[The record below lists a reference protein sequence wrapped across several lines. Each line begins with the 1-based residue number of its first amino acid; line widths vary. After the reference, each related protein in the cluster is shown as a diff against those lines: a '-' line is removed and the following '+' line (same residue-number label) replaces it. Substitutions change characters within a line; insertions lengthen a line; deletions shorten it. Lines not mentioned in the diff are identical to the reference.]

1 MGAVDSEDMLLDDEA
16 LPDVEYGE
24 NDDDALAEQ
33 DEGDEENDLGE
44 DFESEDDDSAHHE
57 YPEDFRVPESGDIT
71 HSALQGHDTKVSEHG
86 AAKSETPSQED
97 DTSCR
102 KDNPTS
108 LRSEEC
114 QDAFEE
120 DREKAERASVLAKG
134 QHATKSMITESDQ
147 EGPTPENTTSFQ
159 PRQLEQLAKPS
170 PCEEPHERRSLRQAR
185 RDNSQLE
192 NELFEASSKLVA
204 EAEKNALLSRK
215 LAEIKAE
222 RDRLWRDA
230 KTARAVLVERIS
242 ARRLDNE
249 PYKHVSLAQLVALR
263 EKAIDL
269 KRPLGLSVLRGAS
282 ASDPTVCREKDGP
295 FLGEETLEV
304 AVKRL
309 EEENTKLRARLRK
322 ADEDKDGLRSELK
335 SAQNATDDVRPL
347 KNKITDMLNRSRI
360 EKELRARAEDEAKTS
375 GRKVAALTDHVEKL
389 MVHLKH
395 EVAAKI
401 SAKDQLRKAE
411 REIDAARQRNTILLK
426 RNNAREKFLLELK
439 EGSKI
444 LEDQLR
450 LMDRRYLELRAKL
463 DWTRHHADR
472 QVKKATT
479 AATKLRAKFAA
490 CSSQSSLPTDV
501 QPSAVREH
509 DLKTKKP
516 QTAPIAKPATL
527 LADQTRRMRFATT
540 PSAVPSAV

>member
-1 MGAVDSEDMLLDDEA
+1 MGAVDSEDMLLDDQT
-16 LPDVEYGE
+16 LPDDEY
-24 NDDDALAEQ
+24 DDDDDVLAEQ
-33 DEGDEENDLGE
+33 DEEDEEKDLGE
-44 DFESEDDDSAHHE
+44 DFESRDDESAQGE
-57 YPEDFRVPESGDIT
+57 YPEDFRAAESGDIT
-71 HSALQGHDTKVSEHG
+71 RGASQKHDVKVNEASAS
-86 AAKSETPSQED
+86 KSETPSRED
-97 DTSCR
+97 DTSCW
-102 KDNPTS
+102 KDNPSS
-108 LRSEEC
+108 LRSEESK
-114 QDAFEE
+114 DAIEE
-120 DREKAERASVLAKG
+120 DGEKAQKASEQAKE
-134 QHATKSMITESDQ
+134 QYAVKSTTFESDQ
-147 EGPTPENTTSFQ
+147 EGPTPENTTSFE
-159 PRQLEQLAKPS
+159 PCKTRRLAKPS
-170 PCEEPHERRSLRQAR
+170 DSDEPHERRSIRQAR
-185 RDNSQLE
+185 RDMSQLE

-204 EAEKNALLSRK
+204 EAEKNASLSRR
-215 LAEIKAE
+215 LSEIKAE
-222 RDRLWRDA
+222 RDRLRRDA
-230 KTARAVLVERIS
+230 QAARGALLERIS

-269 KRPLGLSVLRGAS
+269 KLPSALSVPRGAS
-282 ASDPTVCREKDGP
+282 ASDSTTWRDRDEPLLREEMLD
-295 FLGEETLEV
+295 V

-335 SAQNATDDVRPL
+335 SAQSATEDVNPL
-347 KNKITDMLNRSRI
+347 KNKLAEMLNRARI
-360 EKELRARAEDEAKTS
+360 EKELRTRAEDEAKIS
-375 GRKVAALTDHVEKL
+375 ARKVAALTDHVEKL

-411 REIDAARQRNTILLK
+411 REIDAVRQRNTMLLK

-472 QVKKATT
+472 QVKKATI

-490 CSSQSSLPTDV
+490 CNSQSSFLATV

-509 DLKTKKP
+509 DIKTKKP
-516 QTAPIAKPATL
+516 QTAPAAKPATS
-527 LADQTRRMRFATT
+527 LADQTKRMRFASI
-540 PSAVPSAV
+540 PSAIPSTV